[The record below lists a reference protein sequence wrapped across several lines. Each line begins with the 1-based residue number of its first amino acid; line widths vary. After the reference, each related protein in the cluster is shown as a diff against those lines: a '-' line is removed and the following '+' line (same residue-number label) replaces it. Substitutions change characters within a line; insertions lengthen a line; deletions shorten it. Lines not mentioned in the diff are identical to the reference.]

1 MPHYNPTA
9 LYLRKPIRT
18 ILNRLLET
26 PLTVVEAPMGY
37 GKTTA
42 VREFAKE
49 SGAFVLWKTLDND
62 SVQTFWSGFS
72 RLIGTVDQN
81 CSQQLA
87 KLGLPDTDFF
97 LDEAINLLGKV
108 SFPQLTLLVIDD
120 YHLLLSPEADHF
132 IETLIKAELP
142 NLHVVVISR
151 VVFGSKITELRLKGY
166 CTLIDKRHFE
176 LTPAEI
182 VEYYKTCGVRLTA
195 KQAADL
201 FSYTEGWISALYLCL
216 LSFLQE
222 GRIEHQVSLH
232 DLLEKA
238 VYQQCSVEVK
248 NFLLTFSIFDNF
260 SLEQADALWPQG
272 DAQAILKK
280 LMAQNAFIAYNSLT
294 QTFQLHNI
302 LTVFLR
308 GLFERKSSDEKKSIW
323 QAAGRWFFA
332 NKDYLHAMEYFYK
345 AADYDNLM
353 TALEANKGLAENSS
367 YLESLRRYFQD
378 SPPAIIAIH
387 PRASLIFALELFA
400 NNEYELFAA
409 QCQTIHENIAL
420 NSQLAEQ
427 EKNQLSGELEFL
439 CSFSQFNR
447 IQAMSAYH
455 QNACRL
461 MHSPTDFFDRNGSWS
476 FESPSVVYMFHRERG
491 ALDQEVHDLTAG
503 MPAYYAISG
512 YHGFGGEYAMQAE
525 QHYFC
530 GEFENAEI
538 AAHTSLYA
546 AKSKNQL
553 SPLLAALFVQLR
565 LALLRGDASAVT
577 GVIERMR
584 DEIRQGGVPAY
595 LHTFDLCEGF
605 LYGSL
610 SDGKKIPDWIASG
623 SERETRLPFP
633 TQGFYNIIYG
643 KALLIHGEYAKF
655 LGLATQFQSVAAIFP
670 NLLAQLYTYIYEAA
684 ACCRLGR
691 IESAQNAL
699 HQALDLA
706 APDRLLM
713 PFVENA
719 SFILPL
725 LTDLSRT
732 DPHAAFLRD
741 ILSLHAKYTK
751 GVATV
756 QLALSS
762 SVKSSLKLTAREQEI
777 AELVASGLSNQRI
790 AATLFI
796 TEATVK
802 KALQNTY
809 TKLNINSRT
818 ALAKIILG

>member
-49 SGAFVLWKTLDND
+49 SGAFVIWKTLDND
-62 SVQTFWSGFS
+62 SVQAFWSGFS

-108 SFPQLTLLVIDD
+108 SFPQRTLLVIDD

-166 CTLIDKRHFE
+166 CTLIDKHHFE

-182 VEYYKTCGVRLTA
+182 VEYYKNCGVRLTA

-232 DLLEKA
+232 ELLEKA
-238 VYQQCSVEVK
+238 VYQQCSDEVK
-248 NFLLTFSIFDNF
+248 NFLLTFCIFDNF
-260 SLEQADALWPQG
+260 SLVQAEALWPQS

-280 LMAQNAFIAYNSLT
+280 LVAQNAFIAYNAST

-308 GLFERKSSDEKKSIW
+308 GLFDRKSIEEKKSIW

-332 NKDYLHAMEYFYK
+332 SKDFLSAMEYFYQ

-353 TALEANKGLAENSS
+353 TALESNKGFAENSS
-367 YLESLRRYFQD
+367 HLESMRRYFRD
-378 SPPAIIAIH
+378 SPPAIIAMH

-400 NNEYELFAA
+400 NNEYELFAI
-409 QCQTIHENIAL
+409 QCRTIHENIAL
-420 NSQLAEQ
+420 TPQLAEK

-461 MHSPTDFFDRNGSWS
+461 MHKPTDFFDRNGSWS
-476 FESPSVVYMFHRERG
+476 FESPSIVYMFHRERG
-491 ALDQEVHDLTAG
+491 GLDQEVRDLTAG

-512 YHGFGGEYAMQAE
+512 YHGFGGDYAMQAE

-538 AAHTSLYA
+538 AAHTALYA

-553 SPLLAALFVQLR
+553 SPLLAALFVHLR
-565 LALLRGDASAVT
+565 LALLRGDAAAVT
-577 GVIERMR
+577 DVMEQMR
-584 DEIRQGGVPAY
+584 EEIRQGGLSAY

-610 SDGKKIPDWIASG
+610 SDGKKIPDWIVAG
-623 SERETRLPFP
+623 NERETRIPFP
-633 TQGFYNIIYG
+633 TQGYYNIIYG
-643 KALLIHGEYAKF
+643 KALLIQGEFAKF
-655 LGLATQFQSVAAIFP
+655 LGLATQFQNVAAIFP
-670 NLLAQLYTYIYEAA
+670 NLLAQLYIFIYEAA
-684 ACCRLGR
+684 ACFRMGR

-699 HQALDLA
+699 YQALDLA
-706 APDRLLM
+706 APDRLIM

-719 SFILPL
+719 SFILPVITS
-725 LTDLSRT
+725 LTATGPQAS
-732 DPHAAFLRD
+732 FLHD
-741 ILSLHAKYTK
+741 IQVLHVKYAK
-751 GVATV
+751 GVAEV
-756 QLALSS
+756 QHSLTTGARNP
-762 SVKSSLKLTAREQEI
+762 LKLTAREQEI

-802 KALQNTY
+802 KSLQNTY